1 MIYQIEMSRGPSIK
15 IDEEDL
21 AKIKANIGE
30 SLISVKQGIINP
42 SFMISIIPTDEED
55 TKIDKKIEIVNGRPT
70 MIVGKK
76 TSTLSNKMN
85 INNKQLKA

>member
-55 TKIDKKIEIVNGRPT
+55 TKIEKKVEIVNGRPT
-70 MIVGKK
+70 MTVGKK
-76 TSTLSNKMN
+76 TSALSNKMD
-85 INNKQLKA
+85 INHKQLR

>member
-1 MIYQIEMSRGPSIK
+1 MIYTVEMSKGPSIK

-55 TKIDKKIEIVNGRPT
+55 TKIEKKVEIVNGRPT
-70 MIVGKK
+70 MITAKQVK
-76 TSTLSNKMN
+76 TLVNKMN
-85 INNKQLKA
+85 INHKQLR